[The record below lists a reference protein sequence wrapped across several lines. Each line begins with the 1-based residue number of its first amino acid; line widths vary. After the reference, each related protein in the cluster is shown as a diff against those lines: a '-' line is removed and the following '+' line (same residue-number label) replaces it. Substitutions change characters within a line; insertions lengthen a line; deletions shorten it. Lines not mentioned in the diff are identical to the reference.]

1 MLCITSVFMGIVH
14 TQNVMGK
21 DGHNRGEKWYGPNR
35 SRIYHEDV
43 ERIHKRATWKKNLHD
58 PDNHDGMITH
68 LELDILEC

>member
-43 ERIHKRATWKKNLHD
+43 ERIHKRAT
-58 PDNHDGMITH
+58 
-68 LELDILEC
+68 